1 MNKMCKVTIPFVRDL
16 LIMTFSCDHCGN
28 RDTEVKGANG
38 ITPKGKMF
46 VLNVT
51 CEDDLK
57 RDVFK
62 SETASLRIPEI
73 ELEMCTGTL
82 GGVFTNI

>member
-1 MNKMCKVTIPFVRDL
+1 MYI
-16 LIMTFSCDHCGN
+16 
-28 RDTEVKGANG
+28 
-38 ITPKGKMF
+38 
-46 VLNVT
+46 LNVASIA
-51 CEDDLK
+51 DLK

-73 ELEMCTGTL
+73 DLEMCTGTL